1 MNVELIDIM
10 KLLAAIV
17 AGALIGAEREYR
29 DKTAG
34 FRTLI
39 FICVGATLFT
49 MFSFKIG
56 GENDPRIAANVVSGI
71 GFLGAG
77 VILREK
83 GRVVGLTTAA
93 MIWLTAA
100 IGMGIGSGFF
110 VLSGLTVA
118 FILIILW
125 LFPSFEHIIDLARE
139 TRTYEIVC
147 RLSHEKA
154 TELQQLFQRNRLI
167 IRSFKQEKTGDL
179 MTCTAVVVGSPS
191 NHQQARQQLIQDPD
205 VQSFTF

>member
-1 MNVELIDIM
+1 MSIEFMDAV
-10 KLLAAIV
+10 KLLLAILS
-17 AGALIGAEREYR
+17 GALIGAEREYR

-49 MFSFKIG
+49 MFSLKIG
-56 GENDPRIAANVVSGI
+56 GENDPRIAANIVSGI

-83 GRVVGLTTAA
+83 GRVLGLTTAA

-100 IGMGIGSGFF
+100 VGMGIGSGYFL
-110 VLSGLTVA
+110 LSGLTVI
-118 FILIILW
+118 FVLIIL
-125 LFPSFEHIIDLARE
+125 LVFPRFERMIDLARE
-139 TRTYEIVC
+139 TRSYEIVC
-147 RLSHEKA
+147 ALRSEKA
-154 TELQQLFQRNRLI
+154 TDLQQLFQRNKLTV
-167 IRSFKQEKTGDL
+167 RSFKQEKSGDK
-179 MTCTAVVVGSPS
+179 MTCTVVVVGSPR
-191 NHQQARQQLIQDPD
+191 NHEQARQKLLQDPE

>member
-1 MNVELIDIM
+1 MSLDLLDMV
-10 KLLAAIV
+10 KLLLAIV

-39 FICVGATLFT
+39 FICVGAALFT
-49 MFSFKIG
+49 MFSIKIG
-56 GENDPRIAANVVSGI
+56 GENDPRIASSVVSGI

-100 IGMGIGSGFF
+100 IGMGIGSGYFLLSGVTVLF
-110 VLSGLTVA
+110 VLV
-118 FILIILW
+118 ILLV
-125 LFPSFEHIIDLARE
+125 FPRFERIIDLARE
-139 TRTYEIVC
+139 TRSYEIVC
-147 RLSHEKA
+147 RLSSDKA
-154 TELQQLFQRNRLI
+154 TDLQQLFQRNKLT
-167 IRSFKQEKTGDL
+167 IRSFKQEKSGDL
-179 MTCTAVVVGSPS
+179 MTCTVVVVGSLR
-191 NHQQARQQLIQDPD
+191 NHDQARQRLLQDPE